1 MDSQVEIRT
10 SHNIVVY
17 YELASPW
24 ERVLALVIDLMVM
37 SLLMTG
43 VVFLFASIPGA
54 GSIMQILFL
63 LIVSF
68 YHLLFE
74 VFNGGQS
81 PGKKLLKTK
90 VVNLSGVSPTPG
102 EALLRWIFRLLD
114 VTMSLG
120 CVAGLCIISSPKNQ
134 RVGDLVSGCI
144 VIKTKERGDISLS
157 RIMSIQQREHTVTY
171 PQVTRYTEKDM
182 VLIKEVLSRH
192 AKWKNAS
199 TKKAIIALSDKIAAD
214 LKVNL
219 SRLNRKELLENVVK
233 DYVVLTR

>member
-1 MDSQVEIRT
+1 MATQIEIRT

-17 YELASPW
+17 YELALPT
-24 ERVLALVIDLMVM
+24 ERLLALVIDITIMGF
-37 SLLMTG
+37 LLLSVG
-43 VVFLFASIPGA
+43 LVFGSVSGA
-54 GSIMQILFL
+54 AAIQQILFL
-63 LIVSF
+63 VIASF

-74 VFNGGQS
+74 IFNGGQS
-81 PGKKLLKTK
+81 PGKRLLKIK
-90 VVNLSGVSPTPG
+90 VVNLNGVSPTPG

-114 VTMSLG
+114 ITLSLG

-144 VIKTKERGDISLS
+144 VVKTKQQGDISLS
-157 RIMSIQQREHTVTY
+157 RVLSIQAREHEVMY
-171 PQVTRYTEKDM
+171 PQVTRYQEKDM

-219 SRLNRKELLENVVK
+219 SGQNRKTLLENVVK
-233 DYVVLTR
+233 DYVILTR